1 MTTTKTPIKILL
13 ANSYDFKKIYNNWEN
28 KINPSHFLMGKI
40 ELDDYDDFLVDI
52 LPFEKYNWL
61 NKLGHF
67 LKIPNLDQQ
76 IRILLSLS
84 RYDVLYFPYP
94 LSNSRL
100 IMFLKFIGFLKTPA
114 VILAHQSYAGS
125 SLTNRVLLKSFM
137 KKNYIAFLSENLMKN
152 TIEYLSVDPQVA
164 KRGLKTVNWGP
175 DTVFYRD
182 VLNDIS
188 LVNSDFAVCAGT
200 INRDF
205 DMLIQ
210 AFTGLKSNLKIF
222 CTPSNYS
229 NKLSIPENVTI
240 DNSWIAYTELLKEY
254 RNAAF
259 IIIPIKE
266 EVKNQGDTFGLTVLL
281 DAVAIGKP
289 VLMTY
294 HPYIDLDIEAENI
307 GMWVRDNT
315 VSGWKTKLIEMFEK
329 KDQYETMRINAL
341 NLYKTRVNA
350 DIFAT
355 EMAEIFR
362 KAAGK

>member
-1 MTTTKTPIKILL
+1 
-13 ANSYDFKKIYNNWEN
+13 
-28 KINPSHFLMGKI
+28 MGKI
-40 ELDDYDDFLVDI
+40 ELDNSKDFVVDI
-52 LPFEKYNWL
+52 LPFQKYQWL
-61 NKLGHF
+61 NRIGDF
-67 LKIPNLDQQ
+67 LHIPFLDQQ

-84 RYDVLYFPYP
+84 KYDVLYFPYP

-100 IMFLKFIGFLKTPA
+100 IMFLKFIGFLKTPT

-125 SLTNRVLLKSFM
+125 SLTNRILLKSFM
-137 KKNYIAFLSENLMKN
+137 KKNYIAFLSKNLMKT
-152 TIEYLSVDPQVA
+152 TIEYLNVDHQVA
-164 KRGLKTVNWGP
+164 KRGFRTVNWGP
-175 DTVFYRD
+175 DSVFYRD
-182 VLNDIS
+182 VLKDTS

-229 NKLSIPENVTI
+229 NKLAIPENITI

-254 RNAAF
+254 LNAAF
-259 IIIPIKE
+259 IIIPIKDD
-266 EVKNQGDTFGLTVLL
+266 VKNQGDTIGLTVVL

-315 VSGWKTKLIEMFEK
+315 VSGWKTKINEMFEK
-329 KDQYETMRINAL
+329 KEQYETMRINAL
-341 NLYKTRVNA
+341 NLYKTRINA
-350 DIFAT
+350 DIFAA
-355 EMAEIFR
+355 EMAEIFQ
-362 KAAGK
+362 KAAEK